1 MARND
6 APAPSSTLRSV
17 LARASSTFDAAYYR
31 QFYESRRTRVQGP
44 ADAARLCRFVL
55 AAAETL
61 HVEIGS
67 VAEIGAGVGL
77 WRDWF
82 ARRRPAVRYVS
93 TDVSPY
99 ACKQY
104 GHRRLDI
111 GAARLRGRF
120 DLVVCQG
127 VLPYLDDDAALR
139 ALDHLAA
146 MTGQLL
152 FLECQT
158 TRDIEMVC
166 DHEVSDPALKKR
178 PARFYVE
185 RLEEHMVQLGLNLW
199 ASRAL
204 AGSVYDLESGT
215 LAHRS

>member
-1 MARND
+1 MTA
-6 APAPSSTLRSV
+6 
-17 LARASSTFDAAYYR
+17 TFDAAYYQR
-31 QFYESRRTRVQGP
+31 FYESRRTRVQGP

-55 AAAETL
+55 AAAATL

-82 ARRRPAVRYVS
+82 ARHRPAVRYVS
-93 TDVSPY
+93 TDVSAY
-99 ACKQY
+99 ACRHY
-104 GHRRLDI
+104 RHRRLDV

-127 VLPYLDDDAALR
+127 VLPYLDDDAARR
-139 ALDHLAA
+139 ALDHLAG

-152 FLECQT
+152 YLECQT
-158 TRDIEMVC
+158 TRDIEVVC
-166 DHEVSDPALKKR
+166 DHDVSDPALRKR

-185 RLEEHMVQLGLNLW
+185 PLEEHMVQLGLNLW
-199 ASRAL
+199 ASREL

-215 LAHRS
+215 FAHRS